1 MYSCQINTMEDKQSI
16 MLGKFWKKL
25 LKRKG
30 LTDEKTKQDIL
41 EYNNTPPLKKNTLHE
56 ARRAKKS

>member
-1 MYSCQINTMEDKQSI
+1 

-30 LTDEKTKQDIL
+30 LTDEKTKQDTL